1 MKALELL
8 ETYEKAAE
16 TVKEYLRDKLIES
29 LNTTE
34 LPEDFKEF
42 ARQQQIDN
50 DKVAGIIDSAPGA
63 LFEIFDKNDIYIV
76 IDVNFIPGKPASFLH
91 VSNMGSLPLNFSTR
105 KEAELSA
112 ITEAFQIL
120 NDKL

>member
-63 LFEIFDKNDIYIV
+63 LFEIFDNI
-76 IDVNFIPGKPASFLH
+76 
-91 VSNMGSLPLNFSTR
+91 
-105 KEAELSA
+105 
-112 ITEAFQIL
+112 ITDFTNICKYT
-120 NDKL
+120 NC